1 MEKPQTAV
9 EWLEERMKISLGEEF
24 KPLVGFFVLAKETE
38 REQHGRT
45 WDSAIKAHEDR
56 GRVLSRSLT
65 DFDEY
70 QIK

>member
-1 MEKPQTAV
+1 MEKTLTAV
-9 EWLEERMKISLGEEF
+9 EWLEERMKISLGDEF
-24 KPLVGFFVLAKETE
+24 KQLAGFFVLAKETE

-45 WDSAIKAHEDR
+45 WNAAIQAHEDR
-56 GRVLSRSLT
+56 GHVLSRSIT